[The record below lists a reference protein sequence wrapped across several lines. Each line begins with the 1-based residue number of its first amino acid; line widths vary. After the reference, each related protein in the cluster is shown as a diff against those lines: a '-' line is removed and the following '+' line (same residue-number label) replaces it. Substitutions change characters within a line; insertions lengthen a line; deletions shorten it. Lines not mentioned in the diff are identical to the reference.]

1 MWQALCPK
9 SFLSPAMIVALVVA
23 ITASSQSARST
34 TVPPETPPETPPD
47 ASAASQPPFAVAVHG
62 EGHPVLLI
70 PGLGSDGSVWDATV
84 EALVAEGYQ
93 THVFTLAGFAGQPPL
108 ALGADTDFLTAV
120 RDAVTIYAR
129 TLEEPPA
136 LVGHSLGGTLS
147 LWLAATQPE
156 LFGPVVAVD
165 GVAFLP
171 ALLDPNATEASGR
184 AQAQRMA
191 GMLGGMT
198 GEAYDAQAAFT
209 FASMITDPA
218 VARQVAE
225 ASRGTDPKTVAAAMG
240 ALLSRD
246 LRGELAT
253 IQSPVLLLAAGAAAP
268 TPEAAAQL
276 AARYEA
282 QVAAVPDHRVEVV
295 AEARHFIMLDQ
306 PERFLVLL
314 RQHLAG
320 HAKRA
325 LEEATAR

>member
-9 SFLSPAMIVALVVA
+9 SSLSPAMIVALVVA
-23 ITASSQSARST
+23 ITASSQSAEP
-34 TVPPETPPETPPD
+34 TVSPPEAPP
-47 ASAASQPPFAVAVHG
+47 ASPLPFAVEVHG

-70 PGLGSDGSVWDATV
+70 PGLGSSGSVWDTTV

-93 THVFTLAGFAGQPPL
+93 AHVFTLSGFAGQPPM
-108 ALGADTDFLTAV
+108 AFGAETDFLTAM
-120 RDAVTIYAR
+120 RDAVATYAR
-129 TLEEPPA
+129 TLDEPPA

-165 GVAFLP
+165 CVAFLP
-171 ALLDPNATEASGR
+171 ALMNPDATEAQGR
-184 AQAQRMA
+184 AQARQMA
-191 GMLGGMT
+191 GMLGGMS

-218 VARQVAE
+218 VAHQVAE
-225 ASRGTDPKTVAAAMG
+225 ASRGTDPKTVAAALEALMG
-240 ALLSRD
+240 RD
-246 LRGELAT
+246 LRDELAA

-276 AARYEA
+276 AARYED
-282 QVAAVPDHRVEVV
+282 QVATVPDHRVAVV
-295 AEARHFIMLDQ
+295 PEARHFIMLDQ

-314 RQHLAG
+314 REHLTG
-320 HAKRA
+320 HATKA
-325 LEEATAR
+325 LKEATAR